1 MNPNPEQNTEDGIL
15 ASQIKKAGQAYS
27 LPENKARQIISQ
39 LKAPTLS
46 PLSSHLKRRD
56 QGRSIISN
64 FMTNINVFMSTT
76 AKSGLVALVLVLIG
90 VFSYTQLGTNSSDY
104 AMAPADVETN
114 TMNTMSAELAS
125 DAGIPSGGTA
135 KASLAGAIVEKGNG
149 NVDDAV
155 SIILASS
162 ASESL
167 VLGEEDADA
176 ALITSDSQELSDFSQ
191 SINDNDF

>member
-15 ASQIKKAGQAYS
+15 ASQIKIAGQAYS
-27 LPENKARQIISQ
+27 LSENKARQIVSQ

-64 FMTNINVFMSTT
+64 FMTQINVFMSTT
-76 AKSGLVALVLVLIG
+76 AKSGLVILVLGLIG
-90 VFSYTQLGTNSSDY
+90 VFGYTQLGTNSSDY
-104 AMAPADVETN
+104 AMAPTDAETS
-114 TMNTMSAELAS
+114 MMSAELAS
-125 DAGIPSGGTA
+125 DTGNSAA
-135 KASLAGAIVEKGNG
+135 KASMSGVVVEKGSG

-155 SIILASS
+155 SVILASS

-176 ALITSDSQELSDFSQ
+176 ALIANDSQELLDLTQ
-191 SINDNDF
+191 SINENDF